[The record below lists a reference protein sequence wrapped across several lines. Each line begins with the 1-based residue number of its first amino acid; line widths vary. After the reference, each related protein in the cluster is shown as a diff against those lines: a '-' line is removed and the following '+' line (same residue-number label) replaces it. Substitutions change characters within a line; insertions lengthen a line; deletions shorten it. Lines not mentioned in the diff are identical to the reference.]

1 MPEVQVFR
9 ERLGLPSFLLIHVHQ
24 PRAIVTPLLYIVRHG
39 QTDWNVEQRLQG
51 QAEVDVNEAGLAQVE
66 RNAKQLAELVPQPSD
81 FAFVS
86 SPLRRTRATM
96 ERIRQELGLP
106 RDGYGTDPRLMELH
120 FGDWQGF
127 TYAELEAGEP
137 GSTIGRHENKW
148 EFVPPGRDAESY
160 ARLASRVS
168 EWLAE
173 IDRPTICSTHGG
185 VIRTLF
191 HLIGGISTDEAANIP
206 VPQDQILRVSDGKLQ
221 WL

>member
-1 MPEVQVFR
+1 M
-9 ERLGLPSFLLIHVHQ
+9 G
-24 PRAIVTPLLYIVRHG
+24 PLLYIIRHG

-51 QAEVDVNEAGLAQVE
+51 QAEVDINAVGLQQVRRNAKLLAQVIE
-66 RNAKQLAELVPQPSD
+66 DPSEFD
-81 FAFVS
+81 FVS
-86 SPLRRTRATM
+86 SPLRRARETM
-96 ERIRQELGLP
+96 EHVRRELGLQA
-106 RDGYGTDPRLMELH
+106 DGYRTDDRLMELH

>member
-1 MPEVQVFR
+1 MMGKVVYF
-9 ERLGLPSFLLIHVHQ
+9 I
-24 PRAIVTPLLYIVRHG
+24 RHG
-39 QTDWNVEQRLQG
+39 QTDWNAEGRLQG
-51 QAEVDVNEAGLAQVE
+51 QADTDLNATGRAQAS
-66 RNAKQLAELVPQPSD
+66 RNGKLLRELVADPSGFD
-81 FAFVS
+81 FVS
-86 SPLRRTRATM
+86 SPLRRTRQTM
-96 ERIRQELGLP
+96 ERIRAAMGLP
-106 RDGYGTDPRLMELH
+106 EGGYRTDARLMELH

-127 TYAELEAGEP
+127 TYAELEAREP

-168 EWLAE
+168 NWLAE